1 MSDPVSAP
9 TSAGAG
15 RVYDRGYR
23 RYDGPRGGRRAAVQ
37 ALFLG
42 SIRRALGLR
51 RSWKQ
56 KVLPWLLLAVTAAP
70 AAVFVG
76 VAYVTRNTP
85 AAEVEFITYRDYVG
99 ISTALLLFVAATAPD
114 LICPERRQRVLPLI
128 FSRPL
133 TGGDYVLA
141 KAGAVFAVVFAFGF
155 LPQVLLFVGQM
166 LVSDAALA
174 YLRENAEI
182 LWQAPL
188 SVAILA
194 TYLALLGTAIASL
207 ASRRMVA
214 AAAFLGLVLVSST
227 VSAVLLGSSSQG
239 LGALVNVMGIPLFV
253 RDLVFLGHIGDD
265 TPLGGVSSGGVL
277 AVACYLAVTGACVI
291 ILLARYRW
299 AER

>member
-1 MSDPVSAP
+1 MTAP
-9 TSAGAG
+9 TGAGAG

-23 RYDGPRGGRRAAVQ
+23 RYTGPRGGRRAAVR

-114 LICPERRQRVLPLI
+114 LLCPERRQRVLPLI

-133 TGGDYVLA
+133 TGPDYVLA

-174 YLRENAEI
+174 YLRENAEV

-194 TYLALLGTAIASL
+194 AFLALLGTAMASL
-207 ASRRMVA
+207 ATRRMVA
-214 AAAFLGLVLVSST
+214 AAALLGLFLVSSA
-227 VSAVLLGSSSQG
+227 VSGVLVAGGDSSAA
-239 LGALVNVMGIPLFV
+239 ALVNVIDIPLFV

-265 TPLGGVSSGGVL
+265 TPLGGVSGGGAM
-277 AVACYLAVTGACVI
+277 AVACYVAITGACVA

>member
-1 MSDPVSAP
+1 MTA
-9 TSAGAG
+9 TSSTSAG

-23 RYDGPRGGRRAAVQ
+23 RYDGPRGGRWAAVR

-42 SIRRALGLR
+42 SVRRALGLR

-56 KVLPWLLLAVTAAP
+56 KVLPWLLLAVAAAP

-76 VAYVTRNTP
+76 VGYVTRDTP
-85 AAEVEFITYRDYVG
+85 AAEFEFITYRDYVG
-99 ISTALLLFVAATAPD
+99 VSTALLLFVAVTAPD

-133 TGGDYVLA
+133 TGRDYVLA

-155 LPQVLLFVGQM
+155 LPQALLFVGQM
-166 LVSDAALA
+166 LVSDAALT
-174 YLRENAEI
+174 YLRENAEV

-188 SVAILA
+188 SVAVLA
-194 TYLALLGTAIASL
+194 AFLALLGTAIASL
-207 ASRRMVA
+207 ATRRMVA
-214 AAAFLGLVLVSST
+214 AAALLGLFLVSSS
-227 VSAVLLGSSSQG
+227 VSGVLVAGGDSSAA
-239 LGALVNVMGIPLFV
+239 ALVNVISLPLFV

-265 TPLGGVSSGGVL
+265 TPLGGLNGGGAL
-277 AVACYLAVTGACVI
+277 AIACYLAVTGACVAV
-291 ILLARYRW
+291 LLVRYRW

>member
-1 MSDPVSAP
+1 MTTPS
-9 TSAGAG
+9 SAGAGGG

-23 RYDGPRGGRRAAVQ
+23 RYEGPRGGRGAAVR

-56 KVLPWLLLAVTAAP
+56 KVLPWLLLAVAAAP

-76 VAYVTRNTP
+76 VGYVTRNTP
-85 AAEVEFITYRDYVG
+85 AADFEFITYRDYVG
-99 ISTALLLFVAATAPD
+99 VSTALLLFVAVTAPD

-133 TGGDYVLA
+133 TGRDYVLA

-166 LVSDAALA
+166 LVSDAALT
-174 YLRENAEI
+174 YLRQNAEV

-188 SVAILA
+188 SVAVLA
-194 TYLALLGTAIASL
+194 AFLALLGTAVASL
-207 ASRRMVA
+207 ATRRMVA
-214 AAAFLGLVLVSST
+214 AAAFLGLFLVSSS
-227 VSAVLLGSSSQG
+227 VSGVLVAGGDGSAA
-239 LGALVNVMGIPLFV
+239 ALVNVISLPLFV
-253 RDLVFLGHIGDD
+253 RDLVFLGHIGND
-265 TPLGGVSSGGVL
+265 TPLGGLNGGGAL
-277 AVACYLAVTGACVI
+277 AVACYVAVTGACVA

>member
-1 MSDPVSAP
+1 M
-9 TSAGAG
+9 
-15 RVYDRGYR
+15 YDRGYR
-23 RYDGPRGGRRAAVQ
+23 RYDGPRGGRWAAVR

-42 SIRRALGLR
+42 SVRRALGLR

-56 KVLPWLLLAVTAAP
+56 KVLPWLLLAVAAAP

-76 VAYVTRNTP
+76 VGYVTRDTP
-85 AAEVEFITYRDYVG
+85 AADFEFITYRDYVG
-99 ISTALLLFVAATAPD
+99 VSTALLLFVAVTAPD

-133 TGGDYVLA
+133 TGRDYVLA

-166 LVSDAALA
+166 LVSDAALT
-174 YLRENAEI
+174 YLRQNAEV

-188 SVAILA
+188 SVAVLA
-194 TYLALLGTAIASL
+194 AFLALLGTAIASL
-207 ASRRMVA
+207 ATRRMVA
-214 AAAFLGLVLVSST
+214 AAAFLGLFLVSSS
-227 VSAVLLGSSSQG
+227 VSGVLVAGGVSSAA
-239 LGALVNVMGIPLFV
+239 ALVNVISLPLFV

-265 TPLGGVSSGGVL
+265 TPLAGLNGGGAL
-277 AVACYLAVTGACVI
+277 AVVCYLAVTGACVAV
-291 ILLARYRW
+291 LLVRYRW

>member
-1 MSDPVSAP
+1 M
-9 TSAGAG
+9 
-15 RVYDRGYR
+15 
-23 RYDGPRGGRRAAVQ
+23 
-37 ALFLG
+37 G
-42 SIRRALGLR
+42 SVRRALGLR

-56 KVLPWLLLAVTAAP
+56 KVLPWLLLAVAAAP

-76 VAYVTRNTP
+76 VGYVTRNTP
-85 AAEVEFITYRDYVG
+85 AADFEFITYREYVG
-99 ISTALLLFVAATAPD
+99 VSTALLLFVAATAPD

-133 TGGDYVLA
+133 TGKDYVLA

-166 LVSDAALA
+166 LVSDAALD
-174 YLRENAEI
+174 YLRDNAEV

-188 SVAILA
+188 SVAVLA
-194 TYLALLGTAIASL
+194 AYLALLGTALASL
-207 ASRRMVA
+207 ATRRMVA
-214 AAAFLGLVLVSST
+214 AALFLGMILVSSS
-227 VSAVLLGSSSQG
+227 VSAVLLGGSGQG
-239 LGALVNVMGIPLFV
+239 AGALVNVMGIPLFV

-265 TPLGGVSSGGVL
+265 TPLAGVDGGGVMALG
-277 AVACYLAVTGACVI
+277 CYLAVTGTCVV

>member
-1 MSDPVSAP
+1 M
-9 TSAGAG
+9 
-15 RVYDRGYR
+15 R
-23 RYDGPRGGRRAAVQ
+23 

-56 KVLPWLLLAVTAAP
+56 KVLPWLLLAIAAAP

-76 VAYVTRNTP
+76 VGYVTRNTP
-85 AAEVEFITYRDYVG
+85 AADFVFITYREYVG
-99 ISTALLLFVAATAPD
+99 VSTALLLFVAATAPD

-133 TGGDYVLA
+133 TGRDYVLA

-166 LVSDAALA
+166 LVSDAALD
-174 YLRENAEI
+174 YLRDNAEV

-188 SVAILA
+188 SVAVLA
-194 TYLALLGTAIASL
+194 AYLALLGTAVASL

-214 AAAFLGLVLVSST
+214 AAAFLGLILVSSS
-227 VSAVLLGSSSQG
+227 VSAVLLGGSAQG
-239 LGALVNVMGIPLFV
+239 AGALVNVMGIPLFV
-253 RDLVFLGHIGDD
+253 RDLVFLGHIGDE
-265 TPLGGVSSGGVL
+265 TPLGGVSGGGVMAL
-277 AVACYLAVTGACVI
+277 ACYAGVTGACVV